1 VAAEPHSTA
10 APGGASVAPGVHA
23 ARVGAQVFVDGRVLV
38 GFHDGVSA
46 TARRRIERAIST
58 STPRQITPALD
69 LLPISSGHV
78 LAAVRALKAQPEV
91 RYAEPDYV
99 ARSSGAPNDP
109 FFGQQWGFSNTGQ
122 LVNGTTGTAGA
133 DEHAVPAWSVATGS
147 RSVVIAETD
156 TGVDYNHPDLA
167 ANIWSNPGGVG
178 GCPAGTHGYDVLTAT
193 CDPMDDD
200 TSYGGHGT
208 HVAGILGAQGNNGV
222 GVSGVNW
229 AANSNDSSGS
239 SSGLIAAL
247 DWVLRAKRDYNVNV
261 RVVNDSA
268 TFVGTAYS
276 QALSAEISALGQ
288 NNILFVTAAGNTGDD
303 MTANPSTLRY
313 PCGYHLANEICVT
326 ASDQNDQRWSSA
338 NYGATAVDLAAP
350 GVNVYSTLRNNS
362 YGYISG
368 GSMASPQ
375 VAGTAALV
383 LSRQDMTTTDLKAEI
398 LNHVDVLPSLN
409 GLVRT
414 GGRLD
419 VCKALPGCPGAPVIS
434 SPADGTST
442 NSSMV
447 TLSGSAEPGSSIEV
461 FDGSTPQATM
471 TTDGSGRW
479 SDAMTAVA
487 DGQHSYTARAT
498 VAGGS
503 TSAASAP
510 VVHVTVNTHEP
521 VAPSSSAPTIAPS
534 SPAPTTAPASPAPT
548 TAPTSPAPV
557 GPASAS
563 GPRSVAPVAAS
574 QADGAVAA
582 RSSIR
587 ALARRLAR
595 AGPLALLRLGGSH
608 PLALRWPQAGR
619 YSLSW
624 SARTPPSAADRVARG
639 TGRRRRAKLMVVLI
653 GGGSATRTE
662 AGPGGLALT
671 LTGAGRR
678 YLRMVKTGRTLLQAT
693 FQPANGTQAT
703 IVSIVVFVAV
713 PRNHA
718 RSKR

>member
-10 APGGASVAPGVHA
+10 APAGASVAPGVHA

-229 AANSNDSSGS
+229 ATSILPVKWLANSNDSSGS

-303 MTANPSTLRY
+303 MTANPSTLR
-313 PCGYHLANEICVT
+313 T
-326 ASDQNDQRWSSA
+326 SRWR
-338 NYGATAVDLAAP
+338 P
-350 GVNVYSTLRNNS
+350 
-362 YGYISG
+362 
-368 GSMASPQ
+368 
-375 VAGTAALV
+375 AALRPPPRPAALRPPPRPPAPRPPRRPPAPRRLAPRRRAV
-383 LSRQDMTTTDLKAEI
+383 RAAWLRSRPAR
-398 LNHVDVLPSLN
+398 P
-409 GLVRT
+409 T
-414 GGRLD
+414 GPWPLD
-419 VCKALPGCPGAPVIS
+419 RR
-434 SPADGTST
+434 
-442 NSSMV
+442 
-447 TLSGSAEPGSSIEV
+447 
-461 FDGSTPQATM
+461 
-471 TTDGSGRW
+471 SGRW
-479 SDAMTAVA
+479 PGDSPAPARWLCSGSGARTRSRCAGRRREGTRSA
-487 DGQHSYTARAT
+487 GARAHRQARPT
-498 VAGGS
+498 ASRAGPGG
-503 TSAASAP
+503 A
-510 VVHVTVNTHEP
+510 
-521 VAPSSSAPTIAPS
+521 VAPSSWWS
-534 SPAPTTAPASPAPT
+534 SSE
-548 TAPTSPAPV
+548 
-557 GPASAS
+557 
-563 GPRSVAPVAAS
+563 
-574 QADGAVAA
+574 GA
-582 RSSIR
+582 
-587 ALARRLAR
+587 
-595 AGPLALLRLGGSH
+595 
-608 PLALRWPQAGR
+608 
-619 YSLSW
+619 
-624 SARTPPSAADRVARG
+624 
-639 TGRRRRAKLMVVLI
+639 RRRAPRR
-653 GGGSATRTE
+653 GRE
-662 AGPGGLALT
+662 ALP
-671 LTGAGRR
+671 
-678 YLRMVKTGRTLLQAT
+678 
-693 FQPANGTQAT
+693 
-703 IVSIVVFVAV
+703 
-713 PRNHA
+713 
-718 RSKR
+718 

>member
-1 VAAEPHSTA
+1 
-10 APGGASVAPGVHA
+10 
-23 ARVGAQVFVDGRVLV
+23 VFVDGRVLV
-38 GFHDGVSA
+38 GFHDGVSLA
-46 TARRRIERAIST
+46 ARRRIERAIST

-78 LAAVRALKAQPEV
+78 LAAIRALKAQPEV

-109 FFGQQWGFSNTGQ
+109 FFGQQWGFSNAGQ

-167 ANIWSNPGGVG
+167 GNIWSNPGGVG
-178 GCPAGTHGYDVLTAT
+178 GCPAGTHGYNVISGT
-193 CDPMDDD
+193 CYPMDDD
-200 TSYGGHGT
+200 TYYGGHGT
-208 HVAGILGAQGNNGV
+208 HVAGIMGAQGNNGV
-222 GVSGVNW
+222 GVTGVNW
-229 AANSNDSSGS
+229 STSILPVKWLDANSSDPSGS
-239 SSGLIAAL
+239 SSGLIAAM
-247 DWVLRAKRDYNVNV
+247 DWILRAKRDYNVNV
-261 RVVNDSA
+261 RVLNDSA

-276 QALSAEISALGQ
+276 QALSDEIDALGAKD
-288 NNILFVTAAGNTGDD
+288 ILFVTAAGNTGDNND
-303 MTANPSTLRY
+303 DPAVRRY
-313 PCGYHLANEICVT
+313 PCGYDRPTEICVT
-326 ASDQNDQRWSSA
+326 ASDQYDQKPSWA
-338 NYGATAVDLAAP
+338 NYGATTVDLAAP
-350 GVNVYSTLRNNS
+350 GANIYSTLRNGA

-383 LSRQDMTTTDLKAEI
+383 LARQDMTTTDLKAEI

-521 VAPSSSAPTIAPS
+521 VAPSSSAPTT
-534 SPAPTTAPASPAPT
+534 APTSPAPT

-703 IVSIVVFVAV
+703 IVSIVVFVAG